1 MSKKYAII
9 ALTGIA
15 AVLAAA
21 PSSKAAVTAANNY
34 KQGKVYKI
42 TPKSKPFKNKY
53 VKAPTYNKKTRTYFT
68 TAPIWRSFRRQK
80 RVLWS

>member
-21 PSSKAAVTAANNY
+21 PSSKAAVTAASNY

-53 VKAPTYNKKTRTYFT
+53 V
-68 TAPIWRSFRRQK
+68 
-80 RVLWS
+80 